1 MTAFPRTA
9 AACLLCAVPLAAPAG
24 ASTLVP
30 VAPVAGASQTS
41 VFGVN
46 DDNVVAGSFIDAD
59 GVERA
64 FFGTID
70 GAYQTFDAGT
80 GGTEARGIDNRGVIV
95 GMSNSQSGD
104 SGSEPI
110 FERNPNGKIVG
121 VTRQGTQLFGTA
133 QGLSNA
139 DDMFAGYYWDF
150 TLHQSVAFLGRK
162 GQWRRDVKISE
173 VHQASAAR
181 AVNSQGA
188 VVGSYFRPP
197 MRGFVRSGR
206 NLITVEYPSPD
217 SQGTELEG
225 VNDAGEATGQWTDSI
240 GHAHS
245 FVYDIATGA
254 FTDITVDGAS
264 DIRAF
269 GINSA
274 GAVAVSTDI
283 GPFLWCRKKSAC
295 PNP

>member
-1 MTAFPRTA
+1 MPAFRRLA
-9 AACLLCAVPLAAPAG
+9 AACLLSAAPLAAPAG
-24 ASTLVP
+24 AATLVP
-30 VAPVAGASQTS
+30 VAPVAGASQTN

-46 DDNVVAGSFIDAD
+46 DAAIVVGSFIDAD
-59 GVERA
+59 GVERGY
-64 FFGTID
+64 FGTID
-70 GAYQTFDAGT
+70 GAYQTFDAGA
-80 GGTEARGIDNRGVIV
+80 GGTEARGIDNRGVIT

-110 FERNPNGKIVG
+110 FERKPNGKIVP
-121 VTRQGTQLFGTA
+121 VTRDGAQLYGAA

-139 DDMFAGYYWDF
+139 NDMFAGYYWDF
-150 TLHQSVAFLGRK
+150 ALHQSVAFLGRR
-162 GQWRRDVKISE
+162 GQWRKDVKISE

-181 AVNSQGA
+181 AVNSQGV

-206 NLITVEYPSPD
+206 ELITVEYPSPD

-225 VNDAGEATGQWTDSI
+225 VNDAGEATGQWTDSE

-245 FVYDIATGA
+245 FLYDIATGA
-254 FTDITVDGAS
+254 FTDIIVEGATEVQ
-264 DIRAF
+264 AF
-269 GINSA
+269 GINGA

-295 PNP
+295 PSP